1 LINAFALEEWLKMTG
16 VDVVRDYLGNPL
28 IVGFLKKLYGEDNAE
43 IKRQILRYRELIDKF
58 ADIFPNHLEELH
70 FFSTPGRTE
79 IGGNHT
85 DHNSG
90 LVLAAAINLD
100 SIAIAFKTTDNII
113 TVYSKGYDTPFV
125 VDLDS
130 LEPKKEEAGTT
141 TALLRGISSGFS
153 LKGFKIGGFN
163 AYISSDVLKGSGL
176 SSSASIEVLLG
187 DILNHLYNDG
197 EIDPQTIAMI
207 GQYAENRFFL
217 KPCGLMDQIA
227 CAVGGFVAIDFKNP
241 TKPFVKKVEF
251 DFTSYGYK
259 LLVVDTKGD
268 HADLTDEYASIP
280 AEMKAVAKAL
290 GGEVCRDHSMDEL
303 IKRLS
308 MLRKETGDRAI
319 LRAMHF
325 HADNTR
331 VENQVDALLNGD
343 FERFLTL
350 VNDSG
355 NSSWKW
361 LQNCYTVDDSKE
373 QGVAL
378 ALAVTENFINLKGQG
393 ACRVHGG
400 GFAGTIQV
408 FLPDELQKEYV
419 ALMESLFGHGSV
431 TTLIVRS
438 LGSEHIKL

>member
-1 LINAFALEEWLKMTG
+1 MTG
-16 VDVVRDYLGNPL
+16 VDVVRDYLSSPQM
-28 IVGFLKKLYGEDNAE
+28 VGFLKRLYGEDDLG
-43 IKRQILRYRELIDKF
+43 IKRQTLRYNELINKF
-58 ADIFPNHLEELH
+58 EDTFLDHGKELH

-85 DHNSG
+85 DHNRG

-100 SIAIAFKTTDNII
+100 SIAIAAKTADNII
-113 TVYSKGYDTPFV
+113 TVCSKGYDIPFV
-125 VDLDS
+125 VDLES
-130 LEPKKEEAGTT
+130 LEPQEAEVGTT
-141 TALLRGISSGFS
+141 TALIRGIASAFMSEGY
-153 LKGFKIGGFN
+153 KIGGFN

-187 DILNHLYNDG
+187 DILNQLYNDAK
-197 EIDPQTIAMI
+197 IDPQTIAMI
-207 GQYAENRFFL
+207 GQYAENRYFQ

-227 CAVGGFVAIDFKNP
+227 CAVGGFVAIDFKDP
-241 TKPFVKKVEF
+241 AKPLVKKIEF
-251 DFTSYGYK
+251 DFTSYGHK

-303 IKRLS
+303 IKRLP
-308 MLRKETGDRAI
+308 MLREETGDRAI

-325 HADNTR
+325 HADNSR
-331 VENQVDALLNGD
+331 VENQVDALINGD
-343 FERFLTL
+343 FGRFLKL

-361 LQNCYTVDDSKE
+361 LQNCYTTEDPMQ

-378 ALAVTENFINLKGQG
+378 ALAVTENFISLKAHG

-408 FLPDELQKEYV
+408 FLPNELQKEYV
-419 ALMESLFGHGSV
+419 DLMESLFGGGSV

-438 LGSEHIKL
+438 SGSVHIKL